1 MHAYIVPKAVERLLG
16 HSGDM
21 SLIANIHAV
30 VLGFKVQSVQCP
42 NRCLADNEELGH
54 IMCLSTHNCSRSQA
68 SAMAW
73 LSNCDKPA
81 GYSISLFVLGQL
93 TAILET
99 TIGRVVVRNLYGDL
113 IA

>member
-1 MHAYIVPKAVERLLG
+1 
-16 HSGDM
+16 
-21 SLIANIHAV
+21 
-30 VLGFKVQSVQCP
+30 
-42 NRCLADNEELGH
+42 
-54 IMCLSTHNCSRSQA
+54 
-68 SAMAW
+68 MAW